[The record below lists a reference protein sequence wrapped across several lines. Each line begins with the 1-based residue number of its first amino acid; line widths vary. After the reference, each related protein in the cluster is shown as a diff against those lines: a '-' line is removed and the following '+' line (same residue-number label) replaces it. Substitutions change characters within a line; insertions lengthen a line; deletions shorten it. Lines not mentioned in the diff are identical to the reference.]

1 MPGVV
6 EDYLAQFGIVDE
18 VGAVS
23 VDESTEGQAILPA
36 GQTEPG
42 CQALVHPEA
51 LSYPHLGSAPSR
63 AASSIKR
70 SEGQPP

>member
-1 MPGVV
+1 MAGVA
-6 EDYLAQFGIVDE
+6 EAYLAQFGIVDE

-36 GQTEPG
+36 GQREPG

-51 LSYPHLGSAPSR
+51 LSYPGLGSDPQLGSLVR
-63 AASSIKR
+63 KR
-70 SEGQPP
+70 E